1 MDSDIDENAH
11 SYQMKK
17 EFIIKSIDSVGDGS
31 PHVII
36 SLASSKE
43 IQDSRSV
50 PASPFGAKVMGF
62 NNMGDMMKDLNKMLA
77 GNASGVTSIKLDM
90 HEYKKMG
97 LGVGDRVF
105 LTLTK
110 SETFGI

>member
-1 MDSDIDENAH
+1 MSSNADEGHH

-17 EFIIKSIDSVGDGS
+17 EFVIKSIDSSGDGS
-31 PHVII
+31 PHVVVT
-36 SLASSKE
+36 LASSKE

-50 PASPFGAKVMGF
+50 PASPFGTKVMGF
-62 NNMGDMMKDLNKMLA
+62 TNMGDMMKDLNKMLA
-77 GNASGVTSIKLDM
+77 GNMTGVTSIKLDI

-105 LTLTK
+105 LTMTK
-110 SETFGI
+110 AETLGV